1 MAPPCSKACQP
12 KLGARQT
19 IRSYTKNE
27 GLNRGRNRT
36 WLPKLEALLGDNAK
50 DTILVVVGAMH
61 LVGKDGVVKMLADKG
76 YKVERLK

>member
-1 MAPPCSKACQP
+1 
-12 KLGARQT
+12 
-19 IRSYTKNE
+19 
-27 GLNRGRNRT
+27 
-36 WLPKLEALLGDNAK
+36 LLGDNAK